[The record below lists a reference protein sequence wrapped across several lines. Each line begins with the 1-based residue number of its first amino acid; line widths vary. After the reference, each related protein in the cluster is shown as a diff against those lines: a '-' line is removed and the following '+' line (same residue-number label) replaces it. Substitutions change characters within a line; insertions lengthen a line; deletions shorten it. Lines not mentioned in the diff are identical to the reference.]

1 MCMGVTVSDLI
12 KGGLV
17 ASFLAFFFYRSI
29 FAFLPMLVP
38 AAVWVWWERKKAE
51 QEKDSVLLQQFGECI
66 LSVSSCVSSGYA
78 AENGFLE
85 SIKDMEMMY
94 GRDAPIL
101 KELQVLRG
109 GLASQFS
116 LEKLLE
122 DMGQRTNLK
131 EIQEFAEV
139 FVIAKRSG
147 ANMSEVIKTT
157 ADHIASERYLKE
169 EIKTVLASKRL
180 EQRIMNL
187 IPFFLVWYVE
197 ITTPGYFDEFFGN
210 FEGIVIMSCF
220 LLWYMVAYV
229 LSEYILWKLKRE

>member
-1 MCMGVTVSDLI
+1 MSVKAPELI

-17 ASFLAFFFYRSI
+17 AVFLAFFFYRSV
-29 FAFLPMLVP
+29 FAFWPMLAP

-66 LSVSSCVSSGYA
+66 LSVSSCVRSGYA

-94 GRDAPIL
+94 GKDAPIL
-101 KELQVLRG
+101 KELQMVKG
-109 GLASQFS
+109 GLASQIP

-122 DMGQRTNLK
+122 NMGQRTRLK

-139 FVIAKRSG
+139 FAIAKRSG
-147 ANMSEVIKTT
+147 ANISEVIKMT
-157 ADHIASERYLKE
+157 ADHIATERYLKL
-169 EIKTVLASKRL
+169 EIKTALASKRL
-180 EQRIMNL
+180 EQRIMNF